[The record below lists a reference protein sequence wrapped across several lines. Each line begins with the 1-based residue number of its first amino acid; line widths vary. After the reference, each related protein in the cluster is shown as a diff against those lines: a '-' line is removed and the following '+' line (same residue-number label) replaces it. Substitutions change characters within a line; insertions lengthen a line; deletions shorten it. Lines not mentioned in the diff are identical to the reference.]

1 VSRIEQ
7 SGRMSRRPKHPIKGG
22 SAPEEE
28 ETSVESDDFQ
38 GTHNQSI
45 NQSAP
50 AQNSINIKQKMHAKF
65 YSCPEIK

>member
-45 NQSAP
+45 S
-50 AQNSINIKQKMHAKF
+50 
-65 YSCPEIK
+65 SCTKLYLHQTKNARKILFMP